1 MILIEQQFWKMRR
14 WWNYT
19 ACSLN
24 TRFEL
29 QPHLCLIKYFYD
41 NIGRIYI
48 YITSKWINM
57 AYYGLRTAWEPM
69 QQLLIPGRFEQQCK
83 AKSMARCL
91 TSLAWNG
98 TLANLLGIIWRPN
111 KNRKQI
117 YEIIIVEEKLKFKA
131 SDIGTLSCVCFFF
144 QTLGSWIMLFLC
156 VWDLRC
162 FSLILLLNLKFDE
175 YTCCQRKR
183 IFGLDPQV
191 IRGHRPTNNAKL
203 VPNAGSER
211 IWWTRWALLVISRVI
226 TTINGLI
233 HG

>member
-1 MILIEQQFWKMRR
+1 MDQHGLLRPKNSLRTHAATPHSRPFWAAVQSKVDGKMPYKFGVKWNLSQSAGYYLTSEQKSETNL
-14 WWNYT
+14 WNYHCWRET
-19 ACSLN
+19 QVQSQRYRYLIM
-24 TRFEL
+24 
-29 QPHLCLIKYFYD
+29 CLF
-41 NIGRIYI
+41 
-48 YITSKWINM
+48 
-57 AYYGLRTAWEPM
+57 
-69 QQLLIPGRFEQQCK
+69 
-83 AKSMARCL
+83 
-91 TSLAWNG
+91 
-98 TLANLLGIIWRPN
+98 
-111 KNRKQI
+111 
-117 YEIIIVEEKLKFKA
+117 
-131 SDIGTLSCVCFFF
+131 FFF